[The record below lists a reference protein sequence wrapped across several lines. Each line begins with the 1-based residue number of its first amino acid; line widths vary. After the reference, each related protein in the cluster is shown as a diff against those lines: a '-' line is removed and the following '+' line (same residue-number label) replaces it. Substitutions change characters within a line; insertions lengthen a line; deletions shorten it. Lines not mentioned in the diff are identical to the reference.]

1 MYLCIHKKTI
11 RKVKK
16 MDTKDTKEYYI
27 SPKMKA
33 VIAYLFEVQGEMTPL
48 QLQKLLYY
56 IQGLSFALN
65 GREMFED
72 DCQAWVHGEVYPNVY
87 QTFKEFSFKFIDDCF
102 IPSLANDKETLA
114 KDDKEV
120 ISLVSSTFG
129 ECNAKK
135 LEKLS
140 HYEMPWIEAREG
152 YKENERSNK
161 IVTKKEICN
170 YFTDINKLYNLST
183 EEGVNT
189 YIEEKI
195 ADNEE
200 EEEYSEEF
208 LQELE
213 KTSVAYARGELETC
227 TSKEMREYC
236 GLAN

>member
-1 MYLCIHKKTI
+1 ME
-11 RKVKK
+11 
-16 MDTKDTKEYYI
+16 TKDTKEYYI

-102 IPSLANDKETLA
+102 IPSLATDKETLA

-129 ECNAKK
+129 NYSAKK
-135 LEKLS
+135 LEELS
-140 HYEMPWIEAREG
+140 HYETPWIEAREG

-161 IVTKKEICN
+161 IVTKKAIRS
-170 YFTDINKLYNLST
+170 YFVDINKFYDLST
-183 EEGVNT
+183 EEGINT

-200 EEEYSEEF
+200 DEELSEETIKKIKAY
-208 LQELE
+208 E
-213 KTSVAYARGELETC
+213 KAK
-227 TSKEMREYC
+227 KEGTLVTYTIEEVMGRFEM
-236 GLAN
+236 AN